1 MVLVCALLLTTAV
14 SWAQQTPEATPTA
27 TPANQPTQIQPVAEA
42 NPPQEEYSGP
52 AILSRTSVPSLSRE
66 SEADTLKPYVR
77 VMGVYDTGLAGVQ
90 VTPQGQLETNAS
102 EGFIGAWGLTGTHL
116 WGTSSL
122 SVDYHGNYQGYTNA
136 SNFNGSDNV
145 LMIKWEDRLSSRL
158 TLTLSEEGAIY
169 QNMFSIPYSNSQN
182 YDPTF
187 ATLAT
192 NTGFNDRT
200 FIDLPSA
207 QLVYQATSRTSFS
220 GTISGYTMQPQ
231 QSGLAH
237 ANGFFATGDV
247 AHRISRYQTIGLSYD
262 HSSFYYSS
270 GLGQSQIDGVSALYS
285 VRLGRRVE
293 LSTKAGIY
301 RSNFSGSKPYSSR
314 IPICRGCSRRVL
326 PMSQ

>member
-1 MVLVCALLLTTAV
+1 
-14 SWAQQTPEATPTA
+14 
-27 TPANQPTQIQPVAEA
+27 
-42 NPPQEEYSGP
+42 
-52 AILSRTSVPSLSRE
+52 
-66 SEADTLKPYVR
+66 
-77 VMGVYDTGLAGVQ
+77 
-90 VTPQGQLETNAS
+90 
-102 EGFIGAWGLTGTHL
+102 
-116 WGTSSL
+116 
-122 SVDYHGNYQGYTNA
+122 
-136 SNFNGSDNV
+136 
-145 LMIKWEDRLSSRL
+145 
-158 TLTLSEEGAIY
+158 
-169 QNMFSIPYSNSQN
+169 MFSIISYSE
-182 YDPTF
+182 F
-187 ATLAT
+187 AELRPDFRTLAT

-314 IPICRGCSRRVL
+314 IPICRVAPAGFYQCRSKPNILHAVL
-326 PMSQ
+326 RW